1 MYANQPPFSGGGG
14 PGGFNPTGAQLGGGY
29 APNNAQSNDDRFGGK
44 ASKDP
49 ILVLTRCGSLMI
61 SLPLIF

>member
-1 MYANQPPFSGGGG
+1 MYATQPPFSGGGG
-14 PGGFNPTGAQLGGGY
+14 PGGFNPAGGAQLGGGY
-29 APNNAQSNDDRFGGK
+29 APNAQSNDDRFGGK

-61 SLPLIF
+61 SLPRIF